1 MAFHGQLGLTRV
13 FAKEPETPQDW
24 RNLGALEIPPKKT
37 LGVLVGLHFFLRGCY
52 DSPRKNAGYPL
63 VI

>member
-13 FAKEPETPQDW
+13 FAKEPGTPQDW

-37 LGVLVGLHFFLRGCY
+37 LGF
-52 DSPRKNAGYPL
+52 
-63 VI
+63 